1 MKKSFV
7 AVLISAVLYAAAPAW
22 ADGERIVV
30 VTNAEAGDAFWSV
43 LKHGVD
49 DAARDVKVKT
59 EFFAPDKFDPYKMN
73 QMIEAAVASRA
84 DGIIVSLA
92 DPAGMKDAVDEVIG
106 SGIPVIAINSGLSAY
121 KQLGIPVFVGQ
132 SSFDAAVAAGERLA
146 KLGVKRA
153 ICANQE
159 ITNTDLAERCAGFK
173 KGLGGEVSEIDV
185 GKDTTEVKNRL
196 LAYIQSH
203 PGIDGVLATGSSAAS
218 GVLALLD
225 QENMAGKLKTASFD
239 LSPEILTAIDAG
251 KMEFAVDQQQ
261 YLQGY
266 LSVVLMSRTLRY
278 GMVTSGVVP
287 TGPGFV
293 TKATAAKVVDL
304 SKQGLR

>member
-1 MKKSFV
+1 MRKSFV
-7 AVLISAVLYAAAPAW
+7 AALVGAVLCAAAPAL
-22 ADGERIVV
+22 AAGERIVV
-30 VTNAEAGDAFWSV
+30 ITNAEAGDAFWSV

-49 DAARDVKVKT
+49 DAAKDANVEA

-92 DPAGMKDAVDEVIG
+92 DPAGMKDAIDQVVG

-132 SSFDAAVAAGERLA
+132 SSYDAAVAAGERLA
-146 KLGVKRA
+146 KLGVKKA
-153 ICANQE
+153 VCANQE

-173 KGLGGEVSEIDV
+173 KGLGGDVSELDV

-196 LAYIQSH
+196 LAFMQSH
-203 PGIDGVLATGSSAAS
+203 PGTDGVLATGSSAAS

-225 QENMAGKLKTASFD
+225 QEDVGGKLKTASFD
-239 LSPEILTAIDAG
+239 LSPDILTAIDKG

-278 GMVTSGVVP
+278 GMVTAGVVP